1 MKVTVNIPAV
11 VHGIAIG
18 EYIIEQ
24 LPKEF
29 NEWDAQEQ
37 AWYIEGHGNLIS
49 DTFEPVEYLDSSYY
63 ETEIVVEDE

>member
-1 MKVTVNIPAV
+1 MRVTVNLPV
-11 VHGIAIG
+11 VVRGTATG
-18 EYIIEQ
+18 EYIIDE

-49 DTFEPVEYLDSSYY
+49 DTFDPIKYLDSSYY
-63 ETEIVVEDE
+63 EAEIVVEDE